1 MEKRLIDYIKLKR
14 YLKKTGK
21 TLNYTPEDLY
31 NITPK
36 DTLIIT
42 QYLNVTPRLAPNHPI
57 HPVNRNILSKNQ
69 VFTNEPDESAALYQ
83 YNRFIGTDNHLIDNN
98 WFSLKHPKDVSKST
112 NYLAPAEPNNWFSN
126 RHKNITNFYNKPKD
140 FHKPIINNINA
151 NDWLVLTD
159 FNPDLTLKCL
169 NSSSQDDLTLFKP
182 VYNGWFKY
190 YPDHT
195 RKSIGYDQTCSHYF
209 NVIDTD
215 YQSPDH
221 TVMYYPR
228 GGESSRMFNKIN
240 KQDDKYIKF

>member
-21 TLNYTPEDLY
+21 TLNYTPEELY

-42 QYLNVTPRLAPNHPI
+42 QYLNVASRLAPNHPI
-57 HPVNRNILSKNQ
+57 HPVNHYILSKNR
-69 VFTNEPDESAALYQ
+69 VFSDEPDESAALFKGD
-83 YNRFIGTDNHLIDNN
+83 RFLGTDDHLIDDH
-98 WFSLKHPKDVSKST
+98 W
-112 NYLAPAEPNNWFSN
+112 YSN
-126 RHKNITNFYNKPKD
+126 RHKNITNFYNKPQD
-140 FHKPIINNINA
+140 FHKPIINNVSA
-151 NDWLVLTD
+151 NDWIVLND
-159 FNPDLTLKCL
+159 NNPDLTLRCL

-195 RKSIGYDQTCSHYF
+195 RKSVGYDQVCNHHF
-209 NVIDTD
+209 NVLDTD

-221 TVMYYPR
+221 TVMYFPR

-240 KQDDKYIKF
+240 NQDDKYIRF

>member
-83 YNRFIGTDNHLIDNN
+83 YNRFIGTDDHLIDNH
-98 WFSLKHPKDVSKST
+98 F
-112 NYLAPAEPNNWFSN
+112 YSN

-159 FNPDLTLKCL
+159 VNPDLTLKCL

>member
-83 YNRFIGTDNHLIDNN
+83 YNRFIGTDDHLIDNH
-98 WFSLKHPKDVSKST
+98 F
-112 NYLAPAEPNNWFSN
+112 YSN

-159 FNPDLTLKCL
+159 VNPDLTLKCL

-228 GGESSRMFNKIN
+228 GGESSRMFNKTN